1 MNKRIIYIL
10 LVFTLAFIANSNAEE
25 IWELT
30 QPGNANIGQSVFIN
44 QERLGLYIPKSFEGR
59 KVNEDKTN
67 FGLEI
72 KNTFRFKH
80 SDSEVNL
87 KGMVNKMNFKYKTDI
102 IDVQIFRSK
111 NMKPGA
117 SACMDCHGS
126 SIPRTLA
133 TIGYGQTKIDKYR
146 YVGNNVNKSESKFFR
161 ANVDHWVERNLMVK
175 GEVRVGKVDQ
185 GTYSLDAKSI
195 SLGIGGTAFHRL
207 TWSGDWILSKV
218 DSFKARNSLIGKV
231 TYKIIGGLKFKF
243 EAGAFLD
250 GYTQFGTTLSELGM
264 ATAEPVNRYANWL
277 PSFFKKLKDDS
288 FGYYNA
294 CIEYEH
300 RF

>member
-1 MNKRIIYIL
+1 MNKKIIYVILAFL
-10 LVFTLAFIANSNAEE
+10 LVFITNSNAEE
-25 IWELT
+25 LWELT
-30 QPGNANIGQSVFIN
+30 QPGNANIGRSVFIN

-59 KVNEDKTN
+59 KVNEDRTN

-133 TIGYGQTKIDKYR
+133 TIGYGQTKIDNYT
-146 YVGNNVNKSESKFFR
+146 YSGNDINKSESKFFR
-161 ANVDHWVERNLMVK
+161 ANVDHWVERNLMLK
-175 GEVRVGKVDQ
+175 GEVRMGKVEQ
-185 GTYSLDAKSI
+185 GAYSLDAKSI

-218 DSFKARNSLIGKV
+218 DSFKARNTLIGKV

-250 GYTQFGTTLSELGM
+250 GYTQFGTSLSELGM
-264 ATAEPVNRYANWL
+264 ATAEPVSRYADWL
-277 PSFFKKLKDDS
+277 PSFFKKLRNDA

>member
-1 MNKRIIYIL
+1 MNKNIIYIL
-10 LVFTLAFIANSNAEE
+10 LAFILVFTTNSKAEE
-25 IWELT
+25 LWELT

-44 QERLGLYIPKSFEGR
+44 QERLGLYVPKSFEGR

-67 FGLEI
+67 FGFEI

-87 KGMVNKMNFKYKTDI
+87 KGMVNKMKFKYKTDI
-102 IDVQIFRSK
+102 IDVQIFRSDK
-111 NMKPGA
+111 MKPGA

-126 SIPRTLA
+126 SIPQTLA
-133 TIGYGQTKIDKYR
+133 TIGYGQTKIDDYR
-146 YVGNNVNKSESKFFR
+146 YVGNDVNKSESRFFR
-161 ANVDHWVERNLMVK
+161 ANVDHWAKRNLMVK
-175 GEVRVGKVDQ
+175 GELRVGKIEQ
-185 GTYSLDAKSI
+185 GDYSLDAKSL

-218 DSFKARNSLIGKV
+218 EGFKARNSLIGKV

-250 GYTQFGTTLSELGM
+250 GYTQFGTTLSEMGM
-264 ATAEPVNRYANWL
+264 ATAEPVKRYANWL
-277 PSFFKKLKDDS
+277 PSFFQKLKNDA

-294 CIEYEH
+294 CVEYEY

>member
-1 MNKRIIYIL
+1 MNKKITYIL
-10 LVFTLAFIANSNAEE
+10 LVFMLVFSTNSYAEE
-25 IWELT
+25 LWELT
-30 QPGNANIGQSVFIN
+30 QPGNANIGQSVFVN

-59 KVNEDKTN
+59 RVNEDRTN
-67 FGLEI
+67 FGFEI

-87 KGMVNKMNFKYKTDI
+87 KGMVNKMNFEYKTDI

-133 TIGYGQTKIDKYR
+133 TIGYGQTKIDAYR
-146 YVGNNVNKSESKFFR
+146 YVGNDINKSESRFFR
-161 ANVDHWVERNLMVK
+161 ANVDHWVQRNLMLK
-175 GEVRVGKVDQ
+175 GEVRLGKVEQ
-185 GTYSLDAKSI
+185 GALSLDAKSI

-218 DSFKARNSLIGKV
+218 DNFKARNSLIGKV

-250 GYTQFGTTLSELGM
+250 GYTQFGTTLSEMGM
-264 ATAEPVNRYANWL
+264 ATAEPVNRYADWL
-277 PSFFKKLKDDS
+277 PNFFKRLKNDA

-294 CIEYEH
+294 CVEYEH

>member
-1 MNKRIIYIL
+1 MNKNIIYIL
-10 LVFTLAFIANSNAEE
+10 LAFILVFTTNSKAEE
-25 IWELT
+25 LWELT

-44 QERLGLYIPKSFEGR
+44 QERLGLYVPKSFEGR

-87 KGMVNKMNFKYKTDI
+87 KGMVNKMKFKYKTDI
-102 IDVQIFRSK
+102 IDVQIFRSDK
-111 NMKPGA
+111 MKPGA

-126 SIPRTLA
+126 SIPQTLA
-133 TIGYGQTKIDKYR
+133 TIGYGQTKIDDYR
-146 YVGNNVNKSESKFFR
+146 YVGNYVNNSESRFFR
-161 ANVDHWVERNLMVK
+161 ANVDHWVKRNLMLK
-175 GEVRVGKVDQ
+175 GELRIGKVEQ
-185 GTYSLDAKSI
+185 GSYSLDAKSL

-231 TYKIIGGLKFKF
+231 TYKIIGGLKLKF

-250 GYTQFGTTLSELGM
+250 GYTQFGTTLSEMGM
-264 ATAEPVNRYANWL
+264 ATAEPVNRYADWL
-277 PSFFKKLKDDS
+277 PSFFQKLKNDA

-294 CIEYEH
+294 CVEYEY